1 MDWHFKMKNRERG
14 GEFLEEP
21 RRNGRSTHFNLGPVQ
36 TYLKCRPDVCP
47 FSGRAPKGMLSGRI
61 RFGVRT
67 CDHLIFIYL
76 FIFFLFSSILELLKL
91 FTACPIAFSSHL
103 INLSHLF
110 TKFYS

>member
-1 MDWHFKMKNRERG
+1 MG
-14 GEFLEEP
+14 GLP
-21 RRNGRSTHFNLGPVQ
+21 ILIQVPSGQ
-36 TYLKCRPDVCP
+36 T
-47 FSGRAPKGMLSGRI
+47 SS
-61 RFGVRT
+61 GVRRTSVSWT
-67 CDHLIFIYL
+67 CAQRYAIRTHQVWHPNARPFNIYL